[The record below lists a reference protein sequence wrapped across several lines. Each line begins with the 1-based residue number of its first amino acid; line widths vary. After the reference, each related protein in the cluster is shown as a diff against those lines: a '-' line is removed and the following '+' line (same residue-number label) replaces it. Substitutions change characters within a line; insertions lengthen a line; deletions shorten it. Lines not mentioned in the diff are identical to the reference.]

1 MDYIRLCHAY
11 SYFFPILYLNIYK
24 CQTFLHD
31 TVLPQEQRSIQLAVL
46 QWHAEPIHPWQRAVP
61 QIEENHP
68 PPALQSNDIWL
79 WHCSAGA
86 QWTSAICQYHT
97 THLPTRFLP
106 CFPSRHVLLGHRL
119 GRSPRRRYYK
129 CNGDSLNNCSHFKF
143 NFKKKFIYVFIFW
156 WPTLFF
162 TFHSLSIPFPN
173 LSNHDILLLH
183 FFLYPFL

>member
-1 MDYIRLCHAY
+1 M
-11 SYFFPILYLNIYK
+11 
-24 CQTFLHD
+24 
-31 TVLPQEQRSIQLAVL
+31 AVL
-46 QWHAEPIHPWQRAVP
+46 QWHAEPIQPWQRAVP

-86 QWTSAICQYHT
+86 QWTAAICQYHT

-119 GRSPRRRYYK
+119 GRSPRRRYDK

-143 NFKKKFIYVFIFW
+143 NLKKKIIYVFIFW

-162 TFHSLSIPFPN
+162 TLHSLSIPFPN